1 MTNTIRVV
9 IFQDGG
15 GWIAQGLEQDICVQA
30 EKFDDIFGR
39 FEVAY
44 DLYSEG
50 GLEKLSPAPKY
61 AHDLWER
68 QSGEFKPR
76 HSSRPEITMAMA
88 A

>member
-15 GWIAQGLEQDICVQA
+15 GWIAQGLEHDICVQA

-44 DLYSEG
+44 DLYSEVEG
-50 GLEKLSPAPKY
+50 GLGKLPPAPKY
-61 AHDLWER
+61 AHDLWDR

-76 HSSRPEITMAMA
+76 QHANAPK
-88 A
+88 